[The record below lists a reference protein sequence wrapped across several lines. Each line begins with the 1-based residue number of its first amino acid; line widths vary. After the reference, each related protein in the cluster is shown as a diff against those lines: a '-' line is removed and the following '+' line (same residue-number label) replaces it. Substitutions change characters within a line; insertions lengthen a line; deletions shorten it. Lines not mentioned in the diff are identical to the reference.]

1 MSHAPPEHLIGVG
14 TIYFGSWMC
23 LMMQPMIVAFDS
35 SQMIE
40 TRHLTRVCSDTI
52 RFNIAS
58 FTA

>member
-1 MSHAPPEHLIGVG
+1 
-14 TIYFGSWMC
+14 MC